1 MKNTNELFKLVG
13 INFKTIRKNKLGLT
27 QEQLAEETFMS
38 RSFISQIESSKV
50 DVGISLD
57 TLFYIAQ
64 KYNFD
69 IREFFNGYEN
79 LMKKKEK

>member
-1 MKNTNELFKLVG
+1 MKNTNELFKLIG
-13 INFKTIRKNKLGLT
+13 KNFKDIRKNNLRLT
-27 QEQLAEETFMS
+27 QEKLAEETFMS

-57 TLFYIAQ
+57 TLFFIAQ

-69 IREFFNGYEN
+69 IRDFFKEYEN

>member
-13 INFKTIRKNKLGLT
+13 TNFKTIRKNKLGLT

-57 TLFYIAQ
+57 TLFFIAQ

-69 IREFFNGYEN
+69 IREFFNGYET